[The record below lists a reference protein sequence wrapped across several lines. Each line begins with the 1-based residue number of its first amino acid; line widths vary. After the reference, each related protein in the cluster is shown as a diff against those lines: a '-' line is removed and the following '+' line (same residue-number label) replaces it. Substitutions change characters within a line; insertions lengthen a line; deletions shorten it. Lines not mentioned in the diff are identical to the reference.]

1 LVAHPNKQREWL
13 DVESISGS
21 GDISNYAQNV
31 WLVSRNYKDKF
42 EQQAKNTYPQTT
54 IQDILNSEATNILE
68 IGKCRDKGAAVGK
81 IVKFWFE
88 MESNRLKSDPYEV
101 INYNWQVNEK
111 QMTMQG
117 IASSYEVSEGSSAFC
132 ITPDMPF
139 APPQPEVENNCP
151 F

>member
-1 LVAHPNKQREWL
+1 
-13 DVESISGS
+13 
-21 GDISNYAQNV
+21 
-31 WLVSRNYKDKF
+31 
-42 EQQAKNTYPQTT
+42 
-54 IQDILNSEATNILE
+54 
-68 IGKCRDKGAAVGK
+68 
-81 IVKFWFE
+81 
-88 MESNRLKSDPYEV
+88 V
-101 INYNWQVNEK
+101 INYNWQVSEK